1 MGMSG
6 DRRSLVE
13 WAVLG
18 VLAEGVR
25 HPYHLARDLGPGGSL
40 GRVLTVRRSQVY
52 RAVDRL
58 AAAGLIEACGIEPGS
73 GGPERTVYRATATG
87 REHLANWLQE
97 PVGHVRDLR
106 QAFLLKLLLLRRS
119 GCSPAELIHR
129 QRTALAGALGGL
141 ERLPAEPD
149 EVDLWRHHN
158 AGAASVFLDEAAR
171 QFGDGAAGER

>member
-1 MGMSG
+1 MSG

-18 VLAEGVR
+18 VLAGGVR
-25 HPYHLARDLGPGGSL
+25 HPYDLARDLGAGGPL
-40 GRVLTVRRSQVY
+40 GRVLTVRRPQVY

-58 AAAGLIEACGIEPGS
+58 ATAGLVEPSGVEPGS
-73 GGPERTVYRATATG
+73 GGPERTVYRTTAAG
-87 REHLANWLQE
+87 REDLAGWLQE
-97 PVGHVRDLR
+97 PVNHVRDLR

-119 GCSPAELIHR
+119 GSSPAELIHR
-129 QRTALAGALGGL
+129 QRRALAGALGGL

-158 AGAASVFLDEAAR
+158 AGAASAFLDEAAR
-171 QFGDGAAGER
+171 RFGNGAAGER